1 MSDFA
6 TLEELGAVVDRLA
19 RADIPEAAR
28 VVVRLLTD
36 SELLDHRIWASEDE
50 PKRRAAE
57 LAKAEGA
64 TDAVRDMRA
73 AVPALAPSAAVVPED
88 SPWHGREDILQWEPG
103 KPFILGDLV
112 LHEGEVHVVTSPA
125 PVLTPPE
132 EGSTGWSVAE
142 PPQVVEPDDDP
153 AGDELPEEAGLEY
166 VVATTSDDSALDGGD
181 ELHE

>member
-6 TLEELGAVVDRLA
+6 TLEELGAVVNRLQ
-19 RADIPEAAR
+19 RSDIPEAAR

-57 LAKAEGA
+57 LSKAEGA

-73 AVPALAPSAAVVPED
+73 AVPMLAPSAAVFPED
-88 SPWHGREDILQWEPG
+88 SPWYGRENILQWEPG

-112 LHEGEVHVVTSPA
+112 LHEGGVYVVTSPA

-132 EGSTGWSVAE
+132 EGSTEWSVAE

-153 AGDELPEEAGLEY
+153 AGDELPEEAGPEY
-166 VVATTSDDSALDGGD
+166 VVATTGD
-181 ELHE
+181 ESVPVGGVAQHD

>member
-6 TLEELGAVVDRLA
+6 TLEELGAVVDRMQ
-19 RADIPEAAR
+19 RSDIPEAAR

-57 LAKAEGA
+57 LSKAEGA
-64 TDAVRDMRA
+64 TAAVRDMRA
-73 AVPALAPSAAVVPED
+73 SVPALAPSAAVFPED
-88 SPWHGREDILQWEPG
+88 SPWYGREDILQWEAG
-103 KPFILGDLV
+103 KPFIFGDLV
-112 LHEGEVHVVTSPA
+112 LDESVVYLVTSRE

-132 EGSTGWSVAE
+132 EGSTEWSVAE

-153 AGDELPEEAGLEY
+153 AGDELPEAAGTEY
-166 VVATTSDDSALDGGD
+166 VVATTGD
-181 ELHE
+181 ETVPVGGVAQHD

>member
-6 TLEELGAVVDRLA
+6 TLDELGAVVDRLQ
-19 RADIPEAAR
+19 RSDIPEAAR

-57 LAKAEGA
+57 LSKAEGA
-64 TDAVRDMRA
+64 TDAVREMRA

-88 SPWHGREDILQWEPG
+88 SPWHGRENILQWEAG
-103 KPFILGDLV
+103 KPFIFGDLV
-112 LHEGEVHVVTSPA
+112 LDEGVVYSVTSRE
-125 PVLTPPE
+125 PVLTPPD
-132 EGSTGWSVAE
+132 SDSDNWSVAE
-142 PPQVVEPDDDP
+142 PPQAAPEDDP
-153 AGDELPEEAGLEY
+153 AGDELPAAGPEY
-166 VVATTSDDSALDGGD
+166 VVATTSDDSALDGDD